1 MAAMRDPTDLRSQ
14 EADQTEQ
21 QRRGDLK
28 QQREIEDLKWL
39 LAHPQGRRIAWQ
51 WMGDAG
57 VFRSTFNQS
66 GSVMAFNEGQRAQGL
81 KLLMLVMAHAPEA
94 FTKMQ
99 REAKADEH

>member
-1 MAAMRDPTDLRSQ
+1 MRDPTDLRSQ
-14 EADQTEQ
+14 ESDQAADQ
-21 QRRGDLK
+21 RRAELK
-28 QQREIEDLKWL
+28 QQRDIEDLKWL

-81 KLLMLVMAHAPEA
+81 KLLTSIMAHAPDA

-99 REAKADEH
+99 KEAKADEH

>member
-1 MAAMRDPTDLRSQ
+1 MRDPTDLRSQ
-14 EADQTEQ
+14 ESDDAADQ
-21 QRRGDLK
+21 RRAERK
-28 QQREIEDLKWL
+28 QQREIEDIKWL

-57 VFRSTFNQS
+57 VFRSTFNPS

-81 KLLMLVMAHAPEA
+81 KLLMTVMAHAPDA

-99 REAKADEH
+99 KEAKADEH